1 MDALAQPPHDR
12 RQLHLRRDQTRAL
25 VDQHRDLAARL
36 AQVHAAHKDGNTR
49 MDVAVPLGVNFE
61 AEGVVPDTSRVIV
74 AAGLDDLFLDLE
86 LEHALVFVDKR
97 TSILNQKLKT
107 LDEHVARLEKEH
119 DMVVKTL
126 RTAFQLPDDDSK
138 A

>member
-1 MDALAQPPHDR
+1 MDALAQPAHDL
-12 RQLHLRRDQTRAL
+12 RQLQLRRDQTRAL
-25 VDQHRDLAARL
+25 VDHHRDLAARL
-36 AQVHAAHKDGNTR
+36 SQVHGERNDGNTR
-49 MDVAVPLGVNFE
+49 MDVAVPLGMGFE

-86 LEHALVFVDKR
+86 LDQALSFVDKR
-97 TSILNQKLKT
+97 TQILEHKLRA

-119 DMVVKTL
+119 EMVVKTL
-126 RTAFQLPDDDSK
+126 RTAFQLPDDDGR